1 MNSDK
6 SQTAQCDQG
15 IEINM
20 VQQSFQ
26 QVCFHQDTSRRPSA
40 SFLVFQAPPPKTN
53 YQITKRNNSTQPH
66 THTDMYP

>member
-6 SQTAQCDQG
+6 SQTAQCDGG

-26 QVCFHQDTSRRPSA
+26 QVCFHLDNSRRPLA
-40 SFLVFQAPPPKTN
+40 FFLVFQASPPKTPKTN
-53 YQITKRNNSTQPH
+53 NQITNKK
-66 THTDMYP
+66 